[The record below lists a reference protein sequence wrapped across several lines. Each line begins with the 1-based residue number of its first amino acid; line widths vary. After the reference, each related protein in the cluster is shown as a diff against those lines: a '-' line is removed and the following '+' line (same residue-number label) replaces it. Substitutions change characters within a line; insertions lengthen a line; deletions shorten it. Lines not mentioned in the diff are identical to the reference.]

1 MSVELKEINNLKIV
15 PKNYESGTLC
25 QISEIANDR
34 INLILPFIKEDELK
48 DYEQGSIVELF
59 GLHKNGLVY
68 FTSEIFE
75 RNQNEL
81 LINMPNLIR
90 EIQRRKYSR
99 VPFDGKLILKNNSE
113 TEIIPKDI
121 SAGGVRFYSSKP
133 FMFGDEFEI
142 RIELAN
148 NLIINCSVQPIRIE
162 EIEGESNLPYSVSAK
177 FRKIRSI
184 DRIALMQYSLRLL
197 SEMQNKN

>member
-1 MSVELKEINNLKIV
+1 MAVELKEINNLKIV
-15 PKNYESGTLC
+15 PDNYESGTLC
-25 QISEIANDR
+25 EISEINNGKVAV
-34 INLILPFIKEDELK
+34 ILPFVRENELK
-48 DYEQGSIVELF
+48 DYEKGSKVEFF

-75 RNQNEL
+75 RNKNEIL
-81 LINMPNLIR
+81 VKEPELIR

-99 VPFDGKLILKNNSE
+99 VPFDGKLILKNNTE
-113 TEIIPKDI
+113 AEIIPEDI

-148 NLIINCSVQPIRIE
+148 NLVINCSVQPIRVE

-177 FRKIRSI
+177 FKKIRSI
-184 DRIALMQYSLRLL
+184 DRIALMQYSLRYL
-197 SEMQNKN
+197 SEMQSKN